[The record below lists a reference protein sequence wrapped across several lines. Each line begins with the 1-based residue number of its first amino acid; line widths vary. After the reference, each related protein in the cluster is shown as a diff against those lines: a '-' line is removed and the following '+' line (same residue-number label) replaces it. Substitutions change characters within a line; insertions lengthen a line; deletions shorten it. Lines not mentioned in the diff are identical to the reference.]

1 MVVGDKRYR
10 NRLTFNDIFYMI
22 QRDLYDNHYQS
33 IKCRNDA
40 FEKINNIPSMT
51 FVYHKVLGQHKF
63 INARMFIEEYKNMH
77 CKVEGN
83 QIWVPNVP
91 FAVTINEFESRLYRA
106 YMSFHKELYIR
117 HWLIDKGLNA
127 RYSSEMDYN
136 GYDITVEKPDG
147 YIFGIRIYS
156 KTTRSEDMIRDKNEN
171 RVNLPAN
178 STAICFRVS
187 STFTLGHTWIPEDKL
202 LNELLNYII
211 NDVREDNIIG

>member
-1 MVVGDKRYR
+1 
-10 NRLTFNDIFYMI
+10 
-22 QRDLYDNHYQS
+22 
-33 IKCRNDA
+33 
-40 FEKINNIPSMT
+40 
-51 FVYHKVLGQHKF
+51 
-63 INARMFIEEYKNMH
+63 MFIEEYKNMH

-91 FAVTINEFESRLYRA
+91 FAVTMNAFESRLYRA

-127 RYSSEMDYN
+127 RYSSEMDYD

-147 YIFGIRIYS
+147 HIFGIRIYS

-187 STFTLGHTWIPEDKL
+187 SSFTLGHTWIPEDKL

-211 NDVREDNIIG
+211 SDVREDKIIG